1 MARTPRTFTG
11 PDGTRWVVSVRNPGS
26 SNAMV
31 VFRHPAGE
39 NSRLDRYNWYIT
51 RGPEARS
58 VTSRLD
64 PATVLESIDD
74 RQLARLFQRSMP
86 ISTGRTGYHT
96 SLALGGMG

>member
-1 MARTPRTFTG
+1 MARSARTFSG
-11 PDGTRWVVSVRNPGS
+11 PDGTVWLVSIRNPGS

-39 NSRLDRYNWYIT
+39 TSRLDRYNWYIT

-64 PATVLESIDD
+64 PETVLQAIDD
-74 RQLARLFQRSMP
+74 RQLARLFRRSMP
-86 ISTGRTGYHT
+86 ISAASQSYR
-96 SLALGGMG
+96 SPALGQAG